1 MIKQISVEELKAK
14 LSAGSGAILV
24 DVREADEYGYCH
36 IGGSLPIP
44 LSAFAERALKELS
57 KEAEILIHCHHGGR
71 SQRACEF
78 LASQGYTNLTNVE
91 GGIDHWSLKIDPKV
105 PRY

>member
-1 MIKQISVEELKAK
+1 MIKQISVEELKVK
-14 LSAGSGAILV
+14 LAAGTGAVLV
-24 DVREADEYGYCH
+24 DVREADEYGYCR
-36 IGGSLPIP
+36 IEGSLHIP
-44 LSAFAERALKELS
+44 LSAFAERAPTELAQD
-57 KEAEILIHCHHGGR
+57 AEILIHCHHGGR

-78 LASQGYTNLTNVE
+78 LASQGYVNLANVE